1 MAEKLDLKKFYEDTK
16 LSPEHIHLL
25 NIRTQSLTLKDKN
38 YKITTA
44 NTAFGMLAHL
54 NITSNSE
61 TPYIESRLFQSG
73 IDSYKDR
80 SWFFRS
86 LSKLNIYDYDNYTLN
101 PTAITMIQRYRS
113 AFDKYEAQLGIQNPF
128 TKKSGKEP
136 GDN

>member
-16 LSPEHIHLL
+16 ITTEHLQILNLHSQLL
-25 NIRTQSLTLKDKN
+25 DANDKSFR
-38 YKITTA
+38 IATA

-61 TPYIESRLFQSG
+61 TPYINTRLSKSG
-73 IDSYKDR
+73 IDSSKTQSSFILALKD
-80 SWFFRS
+80 
-86 LSKLNIYDYDNYTLN
+86 LNIYSNYKLN